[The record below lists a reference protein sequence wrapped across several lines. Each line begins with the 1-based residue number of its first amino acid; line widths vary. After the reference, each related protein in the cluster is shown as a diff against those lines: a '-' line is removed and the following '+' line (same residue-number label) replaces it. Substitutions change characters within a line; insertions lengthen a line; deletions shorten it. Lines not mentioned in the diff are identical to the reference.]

1 MFPTIIPEGLMC
13 PFNSQN
19 TVFLKDAFWALL
31 IPVTTTMRVCDI
43 WRGYWAQRLL
53 WEIGGSVCFIP
64 PTVEQHRNIHTLVHD
79 FGEELDLYRDA
90 GRLVDF
96 LHAWEFK
103 GSHFPDAIQSLSRAM
118 ADEGFWGEGD
128 VQLTSA
134 WIQVLTQTPPYKCM
148 CDSSALKT
156 PFIVVWA

>member
-1 MFPTIIPEGLMC
+1 MC

-31 IPVTTTMRVCDI
+31 IPVSTTMRVCDI

-64 PTVEQHRNIHTLVHD
+64 PTVVQHRNIHTLVND
-79 FGEELDLYRDA
+79 FEEEHDLYKDA

-96 LHAWEFK
+96 LRAWKFM
-103 GSHFPDAIQSLSRAM
+103 GTDFPEAVKSLSQAM
-118 ADEGFWGEGD
+118 ADEGFWG
-128 VQLTSA
+128 QLDSDLTAA
-134 WIQVLTQTPPYKCM
+134 WVQVLLHLST
-148 CDSSALKT
+148 LLHE
-156 PFIVVWA
+156 